1 MKLLVVTQAADL
13 DHPILGFFH
22 RWLEEFVAQG
32 AQLTVIAQQ
41 AGRTTVGARILSL
54 NKEKGA
60 GKALQIIRFWRLIV
74 AERARYDAVLVHMT
88 PIWVALGWPV
98 WTVLGKR
105 VFLWYEVR
113 RGGRL
118 LKLAERLCARIY
130 SATPEGMPWPSSK
143 QEVIGHGIDTQ
154 QFAPAGA
161 RDKDLCATTGRV
173 TPIKHLP
180 QVVEAFAALP
190 SGMRLRVAGDAFTDA
205 DRREKETVLALAD
218 RLGVRSRIEMGF
230 LAHRDLPALLSR
242 TTLFLHA
249 SRGGLDKALL
259 EAMACGCL
267 VVTTSEAAASLLPEA
282 CRATPETLGAK
293 ALALLT
299 LSEPEREALS
309 ADLRRAVVER
319 HGLPRLVTALLLSMA
334 RG

>member
-32 AQLTVIAQQ
+32 TELTVIAQQ
-41 AGRTTVGARILSL
+41 VGRTTVDATILSL

-60 GKALQIIRFWRLIV
+60 GKAAQILRFWRLIITQ
-74 AERARYDAVLVHMT
+74 RKDYDAVLVHMT
-88 PIWVALGWPV
+88 PIWVVLGWPV
-98 WTVLGKR
+98 WMVLGKR

-118 LKLAERLCARIY
+118 LKLAERLCTRIY

-143 QEVIGHGIDTQ
+143 QEVVGHGIDTQ

-161 RDKDLCATTGRV
+161 RDKNLCATVGRV

-190 SGMRLRVAGDAFTDA
+190 SSMKLRIVGDAFTDA
-205 DRREKETVLALAD
+205 DRREKEAVLALAD
-218 RLGVRSRIEMGF
+218 RLGARDRIEMGF
-230 LAHRDLPALLSR
+230 LPHHELPALLAR

-267 VVTTSEAAASLLPEA
+267 VVTTSEAAAMLLPEA
-282 CRATPETLGAK
+282 CRADPNTLGGI

-299 LSEPEREALS
+299 LSEPEHEALS
-309 ADLRRAVVER
+309 AELRRIVVER

>member
-22 RWLEEFVAQG
+22 RWLEEFIAQG
-32 AQLTVIAQQ
+32 TQLTVIAQQ
-41 AGRTTVGARILSL
+41 AGRTTVDAHILSL

-60 GKALQIIRFWRLIV
+60 GKPAQILRFWRLII
-74 AERARYDAVLVHMT
+74 AERAQYDAVLVHMT
-88 PIWVALGWPV
+88 PIWVVLGWPV
-98 WTVLGKR
+98 WSLLGKK

-118 LKLAERLCARIY
+118 LTLAERLCARIF
-130 SATPEGMPWPSSK
+130 SATPEGMPWVSSK
-143 QEVIGHGIDTQ
+143 QEVVGHGIDTQ

-161 RDKDLCATTGRV
+161 RDPKLVATVGRV

-190 SGMRLRVAGDAFTDA
+190 SDMRLRIAGDAFTDA
-205 DRREKETVLALAD
+205 DKREKEAVLTTAET
-218 RLGVRSRIEMGF
+218 LGVCSRIELGF
-230 LAHRDLPALLSR
+230 LSHRELPALLSR

-267 VVTTSEAAASLLPEA
+267 VVTTSEAAVALLPEA
-282 CRATPETLGAK
+282 CRAAPETLGAK
-293 ALALLT
+293 ALALIT
-299 LSEPEREALS
+299 LSEPERETLS
-309 ADLRRAVVER
+309 ASLRRTVVER